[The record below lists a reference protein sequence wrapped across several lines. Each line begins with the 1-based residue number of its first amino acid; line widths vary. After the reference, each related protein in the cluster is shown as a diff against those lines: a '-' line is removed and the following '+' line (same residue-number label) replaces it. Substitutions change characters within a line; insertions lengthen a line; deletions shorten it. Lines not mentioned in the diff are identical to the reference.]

1 MLVIYNRRPVKTYK
15 FLLFSVLPNT
25 LQLVLVVLPVPLFF
39 YDILSLT
46 NDWFLAIQIE
56 HDG

>member
-1 MLVIYNRRPVKTYK
+1 M
-15 FLLFSVLPNT
+15 